1 MRLTIFQ
8 LLAILL
14 TATVFLQAVHAVP
27 SARQA
32 WTDGFWQTL
41 PDDTEEETS
50 SAKESVSTPAIPL
63 PPSALQPCPRRHIL
77 YLDVFSWHAVTVI
90 IFISVICAFARFH
103 AWYQSPSRWM
113 RRLARRQ
120 LRQWLRS
127 NSNDLPEDFSILLR
141 QAFSQPDDV
150 NLLQLADNLQAKHPP
165 LAESLR
171 QFEHARFSS
180 GSTTEQATS
189 NLRKYLKRALMAAL
203 LLCLAACTYNFSS
216 QWQDATKLAQEGRLQ
231 ESLDI
236 FTELSK
242 THSSW
247 QLSKNIAVLHSH
259 LDAAQAAD
267 VWNTHSQILKQAYG
281 YGKIWFIHYAPELL
295 LPLIVALICTIFFHG
310 GRQRLLLAMAAIV
323 AMIFFTIVIRPRWLL
338 TKQAVVTVPTALL
351 PVPSEN
357 ASPAVHL
364 TELPSGAIVKF
375 SGNSHVNDCIQVEYQ
390 QIQGWIPKRNVH
402 FFPSP

>member
-8 LLAILL
+8 LLVILL
-14 TATVFLQAVHAVP
+14 TATVFLQTVHAVP

-50 SAKESVSTPAIPL
+50 SAKESVSTPSLPL

-77 YLDVFSWHAVTVI
+77 YLDVFSWYAVTVI
-90 IFISVICAFARFH
+90 IFITAICAFTRFH
-103 AWYQSPSRWM
+103 AWYQSPPQRR

-141 QAFSQPDDV
+141 QAFDQPDDV
-150 NLLQLADNLQAKHPP
+150 NLLQLADTVQPKHPE
-165 LAESLR
+165 LANSVR
-171 QFEHARFSS
+171 QFEHERFCSATS
-180 GSTTEQATS
+180 TEQTISA
-189 NLRKYLKRALMAAL
+189 LRKCLRNALMIAL
-203 LLCLAACTYNFSS
+203 LLCLAACSYNFSS
-216 QWQDATKLAQEGRLQ
+216 QWQDATRLAQEGRLQ

-247 QLSKNIAVLHSH
+247 QLSKNIAVLRSH

-267 VWNTHSQILKQAYG
+267 VWNTHSQIQKQAYG

-295 LPLIVALICTIFFHG
+295 LPLIVALICAIPFHRG
-310 GRQRLLLAMAAIV
+310 GQRLLLAMAAIV
-323 AMIFFTIVIRPRWLL
+323 AMIFFTIVIRPRWIL
-338 TKQAVVTVPTALL
+338 TKQAVVSVPTALL
-351 PVPSEN
+351 PVPSET
-357 ASPAVHL
+357 ASPAVLL
-364 TELPSGAIVKF
+364 TELPSCAIVKI
-375 SGNSHVNDCIQVEYQ
+375 SGNSHVNDCIPVEYQ
-390 QIQGWIPKRNVH
+390 QIHGWIPKRNAL
-402 FFPSP
+402 FFSSP

>member
-1 MRLTIFQ
+1 MRLIVVQ

-14 TATVFLQAVHAVP
+14 TATVFLPSIHAVP

-41 PDDTEEETS
+41 PDDTEEETPSANTSIS
-50 SAKESVSTPAIPL
+50 SPSIPL

-77 YLDVFSWHAVTVI
+77 FLDVFSWYAAGAI
-90 IFISVICAFARFH
+90 IFITAIYTFIRFH
-103 AWYQSPSRWM
+103 AWYQSPPQRR
-113 RRLARRQ
+113 RRLARKK

-141 QAFSQPDDV
+141 QAFNQPDSE
-150 NLLQLADNLQAKHPP
+150 NLLQLADNLQAKHPQ
-165 LAESLR
+165 LADSLR

-180 GSTTEQATS
+180 GNTTEQTTS
-189 NLRKYLKRALMAAL
+189 NLRHFLKRALTVAL
-203 LLCLAACTYNFSS
+203 LLCLTACSKHFSS
-216 QWQDATKLAQEGRLQ
+216 QWQEATRLAQEGRLQ

-236 FTELSK
+236 FTELTK

-267 VWNTHSQILKQAYG
+267 VWNTHSQIQKQAYG
-281 YGKIWFIHYAPELL
+281 YGKAWFIHYAPEIL
-295 LPLIVALICTIFFHG
+295 LPLIVALICAIFFH
-310 GRQRLLLAMAAIV
+310 RSRRRLLLAIVAIV
-323 AMIFFTIVIRPRWLL
+323 AIVLFAIAIRPRWQL
-338 TKQAVVTVPTALL
+338 TKQAVVSIPTALL
-351 PVPSEN
+351 PVPSET

-364 TELPSGAIVKF
+364 TELPSGAVVKI
-375 SGNSHVNDCIQVEYQ
+375 SSDSYVNDCIQVEYQ
-390 QIQGWIPKRNVH
+390 QIQGWIPKRNAL
-402 FFPSP
+402 FFTSP